1 MQLFDDPYSAKYFA
15 TDDIAILFT
24 PFFESLDNSN
34 ISSNSLGGNGNDGGA
49 AGGRGGGG
57 GVIVTT
63 TTTATTTATTTNA
76 TNTHVHNSNTSNL
89 VDKLLVMNNAK
100 DVIVLFLSTW
110 VGNQWLLS

>member
-24 PFFESLDNSN
+24 PFFESLDNS
-34 ISSNSLGGNGNDGGA
+34 ITSSNSFGVNGNGNAAAAA
-49 AGGRGGGG
+49 AGGGAG
-57 GVIVTT
+57 GVMVTT
-63 TTTATTTATTTNA
+63 TTTTTTANT
-76 TNTHVHNSNTSNL
+76 TNTHSNNSNASSL
-89 VDKLLVMNNAK
+89 VDKLIVMNNAK